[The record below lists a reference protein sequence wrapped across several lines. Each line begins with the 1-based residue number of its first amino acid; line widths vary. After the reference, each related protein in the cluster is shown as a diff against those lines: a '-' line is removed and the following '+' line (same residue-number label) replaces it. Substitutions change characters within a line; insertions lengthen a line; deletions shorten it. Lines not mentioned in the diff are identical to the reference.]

1 MGYIQSSGIVVALIM
16 DLCALVTGLTL
27 WQWKMGMWLYI
38 RQVLW
43 LVVSHLC
50 LTIRND
56 SFLNDKSSLVVT
68 VWYLG
73 NVIQ

>member
-38 RQVLW
+38 RQVL
-43 LVVSHLC
+43 
-50 LTIRND
+50 
-56 SFLNDKSSLVVT
+56 
-68 VWYLG
+68 
-73 NVIQ
+73 